1 MTEAAQI
8 ILAFI
13 VLVFV
18 FIFTK
23 KIQSMKISRA
33 FIIVIDDLKQQG
45 ALSSSTAV
53 TLPYAT
59 TVFFRMGLRDYRPKA
74 VSYLVHSGIV
84 GMTKNKQFY
93 LKKDVSEEALKGGT
107 FLHNGQNQN

>member
-13 VLVFV
+13 VLVIV
-18 FIFTK
+18 FLLAK
-23 KIQSMKISRA
+23 KFQGMKINRA

-45 ALSSSTAV
+45 ALSPSAAV
-53 TLPYAT
+53 TLPYAAT
-59 TVFFRMGLRDYRPKA
+59 SFFRIGLRDFRPKA

-84 GMTKNKQFY
+84 GMTENKQFY
-93 LKKDVSEEALKGGT
+93 LKKDVSEEALKRGDVLT
-107 FLHNGQNQN
+107 

>member
-1 MTEAAQI
+1 MTETAQI

-13 VLVFV
+13 VLVIV

-23 KIQSMKISRA
+23 RIQSMKIHRA

-45 ALSSSTAV
+45 ALSPSTAV

-59 TVFFRMGLRDYRPKA
+59 RSFFRIGLRDYRPKA

-84 GMTKNKQFY
+84 GMTENKQFY
-93 LKKDVSEEALKGGT
+93 LKKDVSEEALKGGGV
-107 FLHNGQNQN
+107 LQ